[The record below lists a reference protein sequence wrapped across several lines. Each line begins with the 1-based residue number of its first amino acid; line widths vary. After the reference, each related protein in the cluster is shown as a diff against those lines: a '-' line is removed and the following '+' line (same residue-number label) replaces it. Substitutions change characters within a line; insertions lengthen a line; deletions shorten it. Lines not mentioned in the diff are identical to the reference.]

1 MYLCINDTKGK
12 KEKKT
17 KQKTRKKK
25 KQALK
30 KKKMGVWLEPRSVG
44 EAGSGV
50 RDRWG
55 SEAGEQQC

>member
-12 KEKKT
+12 KEKKKT

-25 KQALK
+25 TSIK